1 MTDRNSKSITQFL
14 GELIEQ
20 RRKDLRM
27 SQEFVAAEAG
37 ISRSYLS
44 DIERGLRNISV
55 STLVRISKALDTNA
69 SDLLRKVEQSLE
81 AELIVQDKSV

>member
-1 MTDRNSKSITQFL
+1 MTEDSKSKTITQYL

-27 SQEFVAAEAG
+27 TQEYLSAEAG

-55 STLVRISKALDTNA
+55 GTLVRISRALETNA
-69 SDLLRKVEQSLE
+69 SDFLRIVESALTAQL
-81 AELIVQDKSV
+81 VTPDD